1 MMDRSGPRWQDR
13 VLGRLVVLVLV
24 LEASTAFAAGKDGV
38 ATESAKAPLAVPSE
52 LTGAAADSA
61 RIARAAAYAFVD
73 SLVLDGSVPLDTKTL
88 LLERLLEQNP
98 GVREP
103 WTYRAADQ
111 LGRLAIEDG
120 DRTKA
125 IAYLELAVEGR
136 GEDADLLNTLGYL
149 YAEEN
154 TQLDRAEEL
163 VRKALATTPPDTREE
178 VLGFYHDSLG
188 WILFRKGKP
197 EAAVPELELAMKQ
210 APATPEIRS
219 HLVDVYEALDRVEDG
234 SRILAEDLVAARG
247 LDPELRARLRR
258 LNHTTPIGKPLP
270 IEVVVDQKVIARDV
284 AELEATEAV
293 GGTILRLQS
302 QDGFPLV
309 ATYYPAG
316 TGAKGKKPKRSA
328 NEATTPAV
336 ILVPMFGGSRADY
349 DSLARKLAQ
358 AGIGALALDPRGH
371 GASVTSEVWSYTLF
385 RADLSQFVQGA
396 YLDLEAAIQYLR
408 GPEEET
414 TSEPRP
420 ARPLGVIGASLG
432 GMIGALGSAEGE
444 VVQALVL
451 LSPGPSPAFVEAVA
465 MQPERATLLVAAAG
479 DRTATAGAEAMIAE
493 LDRTRSEVVVYPGQA
508 HGTALLA
515 EAPALTPL
523 LVRWLGAAFK
533 DARGL

>member
-1 MMDRSGPRWQDR
+1 MMDRSDPRWQDR

-24 LEASTAFAAGKDGV
+24 LGASSAFAAGKDGV
-38 ATESAKAPLAVPSE
+38 AESAKAPLAVPSA

-61 RIARAAAYAFVD
+61 RIARAAAFAFVD
-73 SLVLDGSVPLDTKTL
+73 SLVLDGSVSLETKTL

-103 WTYRAADQ
+103 WTYRAADH
-111 LGRLAIEDG
+111 LGRLAIENG

-163 VRKALATTPPDTREE
+163 VRKALSVTPADTREE

-188 WILFRKGKP
+188 WVLFRKGKP

-210 APATPEIRS
+210 APDTPEIRS

-270 IEVVVDQKVIARDV
+270 IEVEVDQKVIARDV
-284 AELEATEAV
+284 AELEAT
-293 GGTILRLQS
+293 GGSILRLQS

-316 TGAKGKKPKRSA
+316 TGAKGKKPKKSA

-371 GASVTSEVWSYTLF
+371 GASVTNEVWSYTLF

-408 GPEEET
+408 GPEEES

-465 MQPERATLLVAAAG
+465 MQPERATLLVAAEG

-493 LDRTRSEVVVYPGQA
+493 LDKSRSEVVVYPGQA